1 MKLWE
6 QYSALIRDN
15 FDVDHENMH
24 DIINWRNLLF
34 ANTIIY
40 ILPLSLIALIPA
52 TLFTAMNQ
60 MWAILAVDLIAVFL
74 ILLIGFSPKL
84 TIRTRRYCFVYSVY
98 SVAIVILF
106 TVGLAGPGFLF
117 MYGAAIFCI
126 IIFPNEFSYFP
137 SLLNIIICLIFALF
151 IPLKIMPWA
160 DQEIHNIAEFA
171 LISSNLIFL
180 SFLSSALLPKVF
192 DGFHNSLKK
201 EKEMRAKV
209 DQQKKELEAALAEL
223 KNKNKDL
230 EMFAY
235 TSSHD
240 LQEPLRM
247 ITSFLTLLQK
257 KYGEQLDEK
266 ANQYIYYAVDGAKRM
281 RQIIL
286 DLLQFSRA
294 VHMEGKMEPVDLNQL
309 VDDICLL
316 FQKMIHEKKAI
327 IRKSNLPTL
336 HTNRTAFQQ
345 IFQNLINNALKYT
358 AKNKHPNIEISA
370 DESEK
375 SWTFSV
381 EDNGIGI
388 PEEHSEKI
396 FVIFQRLHNR
406 DEYTGTGMGL
416 TIAKKMVENL
426 NGRIWFEQNKNM
438 GTTFFFK
445 IPKHE
450 VVL

>member
-1 MKLWE
+1 MKLWD
-6 QYSALIRDN
+6 QYSALIRVN
-15 FDVDHENMH
+15 FDVEHENLH
-24 DIINWRNLLF
+24 DIIHWRNLLF

-52 TLFTAMNQ
+52 ILFTVINQ
-60 MWAILAVDLIAVFL
+60 MWVILAADMIAVFL

-84 TIRTRRYCFVYSVY
+84 TIQARRYCFVYCVY
-98 SVAIVILF
+98 SIAIVILF

-137 SLLNIIICLIFALF
+137 SLLNLFICLIFAAF
-151 IPLKIMPWA
+151 IPLNIMPWA
-160 DQEIHNIAEFA
+160 DQDIHNLTEFA

-201 EKEMRAKV
+201 EKEMRSRV
-209 DQQKKELEAALAEL
+209 DQQKRELENALAEL

-281 RQIIL
+281 RQVIL

-294 VHMEGKMEPVDLNQL
+294 VHMEGKKEPVDLNQL
-309 VDDICLL
+309 IDDICLL
-316 FQKMIHEKKAI
+316 FRNMIDEKKAV

-336 HTNRTAFQQ
+336 FTNRTAFQQ
-345 IFQNLINNALKYT
+345 IFQNLINNALKYSE
-358 AKNKHPNIEISA
+358 KNKPPIIEIGA
-370 DESEK
+370 LEEDNN
-375 SWTFSV
+375 WTFSV
-381 EDNGIGI
+381 ADNGIGI
-388 PEEHSEKI
+388 PEEHSDKI
-396 FVIFQRLHNR
+396 FVLFQRLHNR
-406 DEYTGTGMGL
+406 EEYSGTGMGL
-416 TIAKKMVENL
+416 AIVKKMVENL
-426 NGRIWFEQNKNM
+426 NGRIWFEQNENT

-450 VVL
+450 IV